1 MSDVTARGSE
11 AETVASGEADASR
24 LQAPGGDP
32 PTARA
37 AVDIVLP
44 VYNERATLASSV
56 HTLRDYL
63 EREFT
68 FPFQITIADSASTDG
83 TFDVARA
90 LALEIPEVTVLR
102 LSRNGRGRALRAAWG
117 TSEAD
122 VLAYM
127 DVDLSTDLSALGPL
141 ISPLLAGR
149 GDIAIGSRL
158 LPGSQ
163 VKRGLKREII
173 SRAYNLLLAAA
184 LGVGFSDAQCG
195 FKAGRRELIQGLL
208 ADVEDDG
215 WFFDTEL
222 LFLAQRRKLAIHEV
236 PVQWV
241 EDRDSRVDIL
251 ATARDDLR
259 GIMRLRAAAGLR
271 ARRRTDL
278 APDAAPSCRQPK
290 LGGRRAPGAQPGPRA
305 TSRGS
310 RTPGTLLERGRSSR
324 SGAPS
329 GSLPP
334 AAGTAGS
341 PVQSHSRARSGAQ

>member
-1 MSDVTARGSE
+1 MSDMNARGSE
-11 AETVASGEADASR
+11 AETAASGEANAER
-24 LQAPGGDP
+24 LPAPDGNP

-56 HTLRDYL
+56 HTLRDHL
-63 EREFT
+63 KGEFT

-90 LALEIPEVTVLR
+90 LALEIPEVTVLH

-141 ISPLLAGR
+141 VSPLLAGR

-158 LPGSQ
+158 LPGSE
-163 VKRGLKREII
+163 VKRGLRREII
-173 SRAYNLLLAAA
+173 SRAYNLLLHAA

-208 ADVEDDG
+208 ADVEDEA

-236 PVQWV
+236 PVKWV

-259 GIMRLRAAAGLR
+259 GIMRLRAAARLQ
-271 ARRRTDL
+271 ASTRTD
-278 APDAAPSCRQPK
+278 PAADGRPACRQPK
-290 LGGRRAPGAQPGPRA
+290 RGGRGAPAAQPGARA

-310 RTPGTLLERGRSSR
+310 RAPGTLLERGRSSR
-324 SGAPS
+324 SGMPS
-329 GSLPP
+329 GGLPP

-341 PVQSHSRARSGAQ
+341 PVQSRSRARSGAQ